1 MHADIKGML
10 ELATAMVQLA
20 IVAVPLVD
28 RLLPRKSR
36 RKTPRKWIRRNR
48 H

>member
-1 MHADIKGML
+1 MQADIKGML

-28 RLLPRKSR
+28 RLLSRKSR
-36 RKTPRKWIRRNR
+36 RNNQRKRMRKN
-48 H
+48 HH